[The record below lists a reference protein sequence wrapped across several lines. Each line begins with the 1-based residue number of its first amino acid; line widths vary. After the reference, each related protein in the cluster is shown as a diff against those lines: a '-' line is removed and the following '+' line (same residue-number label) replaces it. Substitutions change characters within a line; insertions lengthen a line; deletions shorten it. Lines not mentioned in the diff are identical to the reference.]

1 MVKKQQMQWSNR
13 GGHLLPSIENR
24 VDVRTDTAAA
34 QDGVTPQLI

>member
-1 MVKKQQMQWSNR
+1 MVKKQQMQWSNP
-13 GGHLLPSIENR
+13 GGHLPSIENR